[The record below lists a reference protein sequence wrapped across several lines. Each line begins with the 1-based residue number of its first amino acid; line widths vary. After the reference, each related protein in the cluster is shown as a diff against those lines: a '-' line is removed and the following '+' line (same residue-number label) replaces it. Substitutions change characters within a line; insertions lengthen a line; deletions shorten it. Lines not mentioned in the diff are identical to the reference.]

1 MQNISTQL
9 KKISRQFKM
18 KRLFIFCCAVLL
30 SIATYSINK
39 QALAD
44 TLTSIVQQH
53 AFAGKVSVSDIRV
66 KNQYITVYT
75 NATLSHVS
83 LSQKEVQNIRT
94 LISKLLLGNI
104 HGKVTVYS
112 GEMEIGDL
120 ITSMHKKRSTKM
132 RYTLDNVPDRK
143 SVV

>member
-1 MQNISTQL
+1 
-9 KKISRQFKM
+9 M

-83 LSQKEVQNIRT
+83 LSQKEVLNIRT
-94 LISKLLLGNI
+94 LIS
-104 HGKVTVYS
+104 
-112 GEMEIGDL
+112 
-120 ITSMHKKRSTKM
+120 
-132 RYTLDNVPDRK
+132 
-143 SVV
+143 